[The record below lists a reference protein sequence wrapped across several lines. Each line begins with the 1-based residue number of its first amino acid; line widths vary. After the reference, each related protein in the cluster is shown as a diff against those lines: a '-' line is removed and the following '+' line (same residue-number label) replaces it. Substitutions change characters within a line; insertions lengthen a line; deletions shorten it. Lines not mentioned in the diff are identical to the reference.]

1 MTSKADTSIGMNEM
15 ESIDGKKVLV
25 TGGAGFIGY
34 SLCLALDGRGA
45 ETKVVD
51 NLSSQGSLERMK
63 KLNSHKIPTA
73 VADIR
78 HRRKITDLAR
88 DCDLI
93 FHLAAMA
100 SVPLS
105 IKRPAYDCQ
114 VNVIGTVNVFEAA
127 RSANAKV
134 VFASSSAV
142 YGNTT
147 KIPTPE
153 DHRLGPISFYGLT
166 KVVDEYY
173 CEAYH
178 ETYRLPVVSLR
189 LFNVYGP
196 EARMGVTYDF
206 LRKLRKDNR
215 RLEVIG
221 DGEQK
226 KDFVYVDDA
235 VEAFLAAAQ
244 TPEADG
250 EAYNVGSGESIK
262 VKDLAKKTVDRLGLS
277 GKTEIIC
284 GITPTWVGDVKY
296 TQADLTKIKA
306 ELRWRPKVTHE
317 KGLEQTIRWFESS
330 HGRIAQ

>member
-1 MTSKADTSIGMNEM
+1 LDSIE
-15 ESIDGKKVLV
+15 GKKVLV

-34 SLCLALDGRGA
+34 NLCLALNNKGA
-45 ETKVVD
+45 KTKAAD
-51 NLSSQGSLERMK
+51 NLSSQGSLDRMK
-63 KLNSHKIPTA
+63 KLHSHKIPTT
-73 VADIR
+73 VVDIR
-78 HRRKITDLAR
+78 HRRKIADLAK

-105 IKRPAYDCQ
+105 VKRPAYDCQ

-127 RSANAKV
+127 RSASAKV

-166 KVVDEYY
+166 KVTGEFY
-173 CEAYH
+173 CNAYH

-206 LRKLRKDNR
+206 LKKLWKDNR

-226 KDFVYVDDA
+226 KDFIYVDDV

-244 TPEADG
+244 TPEANG

-262 VKDLAKKTVDRLGLS
+262 VKELAQKTVNCLGLS
-277 GKTEIIC
+277 DKTEIMC
-284 GITPTWVGDVKY
+284 GITPTWIGDVKY
-296 TQADLTKIKA
+296 TQADLTKIKT
-306 ELRWRPKVTHE
+306 ELRWKPKVTHE
-317 KGLEQTIRWFESS
+317 KGLKQTIRWFESN
-330 HGRIAQ
+330 HGRITQQPTDAQPHP